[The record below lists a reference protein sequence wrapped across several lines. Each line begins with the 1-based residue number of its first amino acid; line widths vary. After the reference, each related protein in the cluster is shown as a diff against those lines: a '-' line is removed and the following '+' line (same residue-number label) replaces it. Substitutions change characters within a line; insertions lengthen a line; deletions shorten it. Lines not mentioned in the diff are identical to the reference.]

1 MTPGQASRDYGKPD
15 ACSDDPS
22 AGGHVK
28 LSPIKARAFIAL
40 TLSTGFSILAF
51 SLSHGQWTDAPRFVC
66 YLLLALFA
74 SGLRVRLPRI
84 NATLSVIFLLVLIGM
99 QELSLAQVLV
109 IGCVGSLVQR
119 LWKAEIR
126 PTLVQVLFDV
136 ASMTT
141 SCAATYYVFHSWLSV
156 LVNHNLPVMLALAGT
171 VFFLT
176 NSIPVAYLVSLTE
189 GKRLQRVWDEC
200 YFWFFP
206 HYLLGAAIAGL
217 VSLVNRYASWQVSLL
232 AVPVMVAIYRS
243 YRLYPARLEAEK
255 KHAEEIAALHL
266 RTIEALALAIEAK
279 DHTTHSHLRRV
290 QIYAVEVGKELGLS
304 DQELE
309 ALRAAA
315 VLHDIGKL
323 AVPEHIICK
332 PGRLTLE
339 EYEKMKIHP
348 VVGAEILER
357 VQFPYPVVPIVH
369 AHHESWDGTGYPQ
382 GLTTEEIPLGA
393 RILSAVDC
401 LDALAS
407 DRQYR
412 RALPLDEAMKV
423 VASEAWKSFDPRVV
437 EVLQRR
443 YVELEQMARACSIER
458 ARLSTNLKIQNG
470 KPPASGFEC
479 SGVSGGPVQSN
490 PVDFLDSIAAA
501 GQEAQ
506 MLFELSQNLGSS
518 LRLDETLSVLAV
530 RLKHLI
536 AYDSIA
542 IYRLK
547 DGRLIPEHVSGDD
560 FRLLSSLQIPMGEG
574 VAGWVAANRK
584 PILNGNPSV
593 EPGYLNDPAKF
604 STLRSVLA
612 VPLEG
617 VSAVVG
623 VLALYRA
630 EPDAFTRDHLRILQ
644 VISSKVGLS
653 VENSLKYHM
662 AESSA
667 TTDYLTGLPNARSLF
682 VHLDSELARCQRS
695 KTPLAVVVCDLNG
708 FKQVNDRLGHLEGN
722 RVLRAF
728 ARKLKEDCR
737 EYDYVARMGGDEFV
751 LVLPGL
757 TREIVP
763 ERLHRLHRLA
773 TEAGREVS
781 GTDLL
786 SLSAG
791 HSFYLEDG
799 TDAEQL
805 LAEADR
811 RMFAAKRL
819 RDNDSHT
826 TITEP
831 GRRAPRVSSRRP
843 RAPRGRATSG
853 PNRKLSPTTP
863 AHVHQAY
870 PSTFV
875 QFRRQALNWN

>member
-1 MTPGQASRDYGKPD
+1 MQLA
-15 ACSDDPS
+15 
-22 AGGHVK
+22 
-28 LSPIKARAFIAL
+28 IKARAFIGL
-40 TLSTGFSILAF
+40 TLLTGFSILAF
-51 SLSHGQWTDAPRFVC
+51 GLSHAQWTEAPRFVC
-66 YLLLALFA
+66 YLFLAVFA
-74 SGLRVRLPRI
+74 SGLKVKLPGV
-84 NATLSVIFLLVLIGM
+84 NGTLSVIFLLVLIST

-119 LWKAEIR
+119 LWKPEMR
-126 PTLVQVLFDV
+126 PKLVQVFFNV

-141 SCAATYYVFHSWLSV
+141 ASAATYYVFHSGLSER
-156 LVNHNLPVMLALAGT
+156 LDHNLPIMLALAAT

-176 NSIPVAYLVSLTE
+176 NTFPVACVVSLTE
-189 GKRLQRVWDEC
+189 GKRLERIWDEC
-200 YFWFFP
+200 YFWSFP
-206 HYLLGAAIAGL
+206 YYLVGAAIAGL
-217 VSLVNRYASWQVSLL
+217 VSVANRYLGWQVSLL
-232 AVPVMVAIYRS
+232 ALPVIVAIYRS
-243 YRLYPARLEAEK
+243 YRLYLARLEGEK
-255 KHAEEIAALHL
+255 RHAEEIAALHL

-290 QIYAVEVGKELGLS
+290 QVYAVEVGKELGLS

-332 PGRLTLE
+332 PGRLTPE

-357 VQFPYPVVPIVH
+357 VQFPYPVVPVVR

-382 GLTTEEIPLGA
+382 GLAAEEIPIGA
-393 RILSAVDC
+393 RILAAVDC

-412 RALPLDEAMKV
+412 SALPLDEAMKM

-443 YVELEQMARACSIER
+443 YVDLEQMAHALPIKRAQ
-458 ARLSTNLKIQNG
+458 LSTNLKIRNG
-470 KPPASGFEC
+470 KAPASGFQC
-479 SGVSGGPVQSN
+479 SEVSNRSVQSN
-490 PVDFLDSIAAA
+490 PVDFLTSIASAR
-501 GQEAQ
+501 QEAQ
-506 MLFELSQNLGSS
+506 MLFELTQSLGNS
-518 LRLDETLSVLAV
+518 LSLDETLSVLAV

-547 DGRLIPEHVSGDD
+547 DGRLIPEHVSGDN
-560 FRLLSSLQIPMGEG
+560 FRLFSSLQIPLGEG
-574 VAGWVAANRK
+574 VSGWVAGNRR

-593 EPGYLNDPAKF
+593 EPGYLNDPTRF

-617 VSAVVG
+617 VSGVVG

-630 EPDAFTRDHLRILQ
+630 QPDAFTRDHLRILQ

-653 VENSLKYHM
+653 VENALKYRM
-662 AESSA
+662 VESSA

-682 VHLDSELARCQRS
+682 LHLDSELARAKRS

-708 FKQVNDRLGHLEGN
+708 FKQVNDQFGHLEGN
-722 RVLRAF
+722 RVLRVF
-728 ARKLKEDCR
+728 AAKLKEDCR

-757 TREIVP
+757 TSEVVP
-763 ERLHRLHRLA
+763 ERLYRLHRLA
-773 TEAGREVS
+773 TEAGREVC
-781 GTDLL
+781 GNDLL
-786 SLSAG
+786 SLSVG

-799 TDAEQL
+799 TDAEEL

-811 RMFAAKRL
+811 RMFAEKRL
-819 RDNDSHT
+819 RQNNLYTDGL
-826 TITEP
+826 P
-831 GRRAPRVSSRRP
+831 AVPREGSELQVALSISRC
-843 RAPRGRATSG
+843 
-853 PNRKLSPTTP
+853 
-863 AHVHQAY
+863 
-870 PSTFV
+870 
-875 QFRRQALNWN
+875 